1 MVGADKAATDVNRDI
16 VAALADGADATLT
29 LRVEL
34 GE

>member
-1 MVGADKAATDVNRDI
+1 MVGADKAATDVDREL

-29 LRVEL
+29 LRVDP